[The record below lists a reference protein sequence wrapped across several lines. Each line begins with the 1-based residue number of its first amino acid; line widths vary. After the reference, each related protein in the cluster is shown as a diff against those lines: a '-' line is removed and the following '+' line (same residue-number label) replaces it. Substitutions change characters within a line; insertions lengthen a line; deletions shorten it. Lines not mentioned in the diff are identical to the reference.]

1 MYVIQQD
8 FYGETLVLRRLLICA
23 AATAG
28 LLAGAAAHGKN
39 LKLLSSWDSS
49 YNAVPVFVD
58 TFIANLKEKSNG
70 ELNVEMRGP
79 ETVPPFEQLQPV
91 SSGLFDFLFTHGAYH
106 LGETGMG
113 FSLDAMKDDPVARRE
128 SGVYELIDKHYN
140 SRGLKLIGV
149 FSSASGYHFL
159 LRDPIGED
167 GALKGRKI
175 RASATYHDMV
185 EKLQGAVVSLPA
197 SEIYSALERGVV
209 DGAAWPVFGAMESRW
224 YEVSKYMTRPT
235 FGVTNQLLFMNL
247 DAWEDLSEKEQKII
261 MDVARELEV
270 SGRNV
275 FAGLWAK
282 EDKAMQDAG
291 LKITEFGPE
300 IAPNVDAIFAAGVWK
315 QVKARSG
322 PDGEALHKLA
332 VDKGLTS
339 K

>member
-1 MYVIQQD
+1 M
-8 FYGETLVLRRLLICA
+8 FRRLLLCA
-23 AATAG
+23 AATAT
-28 LLAGAAAHGKN
+28 LLAGASAQAKN
-39 LKLLSSWDSS
+39 FTILSSWDAS

-58 TFIANLKEKSNG
+58 AFIAKLKEQSNG
-70 ELNVEMRGP
+70 ELTAEMRGP

-113 FSLDAMKDDPVARRE
+113 FALDAMKDDPVARRE

-140 SRGLKLIGV
+140 ARGLKLIGV

-159 LRDPIGED
+159 LREPIGAD

-185 EKLQGAVVSLPA
+185 EQLQGAVVSLPA
-197 SEIYSALERGVV
+197 SEIYSALERRVV

-224 YEVSKYMTRPT
+224 YEVSEYMTRPT
-235 FGVTNQLLFMNL
+235 FGVTNQILFMNL
-247 DAWEDLSEKEQKII
+247 DAWEALSDKQQKVILE
-261 MDVARELEV
+261 VARELEV
-270 SGRNV
+270 SGRKV
-275 FAGLWAK
+275 FENLWEK
-282 EDKAMQDAG
+282 EDAAMQAAG
-291 LKITEFGPE
+291 LKITQFGPE
-300 IAPNVDAIFAAGVWK
+300 IAPKVDAIFAAGVWK

-332 VDKGLTS
+332 VEKGLTS
-339 K
+339 Q